1 MSSAA
6 GAVALCLILVA
17 AVPAARGQ
25 TSQAA
30 GAPAGSSGATS
41 RPGRTLPDERTGA
54 GAATHPSTAPA
65 GLVGPPG
72 QVEPTSRGA
81 SPARGG
87 GGLWGKP
94 SEVDPFEAFWSVLAS
109 VVVVLLLGA
118 AGIFVARKVLPRLRA
133 SSGRRLA
140 VMESIYLGPRQT
152 VHLLRV
158 GTRRFLLASTRE
170 RISMLAEL
178 PEEAEPA
185 PEDRDGR
192 P

>member
-1 MSSAA
+1 
-6 GAVALCLILVA
+6 
-17 AVPAARGQ
+17 
-25 TSQAA
+25 
-30 GAPAGSSGATS
+30 
-41 RPGRTLPDERTGA
+41 
-54 GAATHPSTAPA
+54 
-65 GLVGPPG
+65 
-72 QVEPTSRGA
+72 
-81 SPARGG
+81 
-87 GGLWGKP
+87 LWGKP